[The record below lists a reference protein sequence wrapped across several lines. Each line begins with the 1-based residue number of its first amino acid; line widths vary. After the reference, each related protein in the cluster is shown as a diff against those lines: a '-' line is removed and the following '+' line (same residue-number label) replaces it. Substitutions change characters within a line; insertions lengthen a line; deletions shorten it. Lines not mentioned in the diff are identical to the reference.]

1 MKKVLKIEPAVQMSA
16 VDVEFEI
23 LAESGDKI
31 LTKNW
36 KGDYIQLTPSFV
48 KDDKTIYR
56 VEDQA
61 YDICMLKKQDWRK
74 EMQC

>member
-1 MKKVLKIEPAVQMSA
+1 M
-16 VDVEFEI
+16 EI
-23 LAESGDKI
+23 LAQSGDKI
-31 LTKNW
+31 LSKNW

-48 KDDKTIYR
+48 KDNETIYR

-61 YDICMLKKQDWRK
+61 LDVCMLKKQDWRK

>member
-1 MKKVLKIEPAVQMSA
+1 MKKLMKIEPVQGGP
-16 VDVEFEI
+16 VDVEVEI
-23 LAESGDKI
+23 IAESGDKI
-31 LTKNW
+31 LSKNW

-61 YDICMLKKQDWRK
+61 LDVCMLKKQDWRK

>member
-1 MKKVLKIEPAVQMSA
+1 MKKVLRIEPAVQMSA
-16 VDVEFEI
+16 VDVEVEI

-31 LTKNW
+31 LSKNW

-61 YDICMLKKQDWRK
+61 LDVCMLKKQDWRK

>member
-1 MKKVLKIEPAVQMSA
+1 MKKLLKVEPAVQMSA
-16 VDVEFEI
+16 VNVEFDI

-36 KGDYIQLTPSFV
+36 KGDYIQLAPSFV
-48 KDDKTIYR
+48 KDKETVYR

>member
-16 VDVEFEI
+16 VNVEVEI

-31 LTKNW
+31 LSKNW
-36 KGDYIQLTPSFV
+36 KGDYIQLTPSCV
-48 KDDKTIYR
+48 KDDQTVYR

-61 YDICMLKKQDWRK
+61 LDVCMLKNQNWRK

>member
-1 MKKVLKIEPAVQMSA
+1 MSAVQMEM
-16 VDVEFEI
+16 DI
-23 LAESGDKI
+23 LAESGEKI

-36 KGDYIQLTPSFV
+36 KGDYLQLTPSFV
-48 KDDKTIYR
+48 KDNQTVYR

-61 YDICMLKKQDWRK
+61 YDISMLKKQDWRK